1 MTVGKESK
9 LILNFAMP
17 MLAGNIFQQLYNV
30 VDSVIVGNFLG
41 KEALAAVGASFP
53 VIFVLIS
60 MIIGLA
66 MGISII
72 ISQYFGAKDYD
83 RVRRA
88 IDTMYITLFFASIIT
103 TVVGILLSEEILRLL
118 NLPEEIMPQA
128 VTYLNIY
135 LLGMI
140 GFFGFNGTSG
150 ILRGMG
156 DSKTPLVFLIIST
169 MTNIGLD
176 LLFVVVFGMGVDG
189 VALATVLS
197 QGGAFITAIL
207 WLNRN
212 HKLIKISFKNPVFD
226 REIFRLSNKIG
237 LPTGFQHTFVALG
250 IMAIMG
256 IVNSFGTDV
265 IAAFSAAS
273 RLDAIA
279 VIPAMILS
287 QALAT
292 FVGQNLGANKPGRVR
307 TGLIAT
313 IKITIVVTIIT
324 TAIIV
329 LFGSFFMKAFT
340 SDSEVIR
347 IGKEYLTTVSL
358 FYLIFAMM
366 FIFTGVMRGA
376 GETIVPM
383 IITLLSL
390 WLVRIPIAYFLSSR
404 SGSETGIW
412 WSFPTG
418 WLVGLILAWAYYAT
432 GRWKKKVIVNHA
444 TQIKVHTADGIE

>member
-9 LILNFAMP
+9 LILRFALP
-17 MLAGNIFQQLYNV
+17 MLAGNLFQQLYNV

-88 IDTMYITLFFASIIT
+88 IDTMYITLFVASIVT
-103 TVVGILLSEEILRLL
+103 TVAGVIFSRDIFTLL
-118 NLPEEIMPQA
+118 NLPEEVLPQA
-128 VTYLNIY
+128 LEYLNIY
-135 LLGMI
+135 LLGMV
-140 GFFGFNGTSG
+140 GFFGFNGTSA
-150 ILRGMG
+150 ILRGLG
-156 DSKTPLVFLIIST
+156 DSKTPLYFLILST
-169 MTNIGLD
+169 LSNILLD
-176 LLFVVVFGMGVDG
+176 LLIVIVFEWGVRG
-189 VALATVLS
+189 VALATVIS
-197 QGGAFITAIL
+197 QGGAFLTAVFY
-207 WLNRN
+207 LNKY
-212 HKLIKISFKNPVFD
+212 HKLINISLTKLTFD

-265 IAAFSAAS
+265 IAAFSVAS

-279 VIPAMILS
+279 TIPAMILA

-292 FVGQNLGANKPGRVR
+292 FVGQNLGANKPERVSS
-307 TGLIAT
+307 GLKSTLAMSVGI
-313 IKITIVVTIIT
+313 TIIT
-324 TAIIV
+324 TAIIIF
-329 LFGSFFMKAFT
+329 FGSYFMRAFT
-340 SDSEVIR
+340 DDAAVID
-347 IGKEYLTTVSL
+347 IGNRYLTIVSL
-358 FYLIFAMM
+358 FYLLFTVM

-390 WLVRIPIAYFLSSR
+390 WLVRIPAAYFLSGR
-404 SGSETGIW
+404 MGSEEGIW
-412 WSFPTG
+412 WSFPIG
-418 WLVGLILAWAYYAT
+418 WAVGLTLAFAYYTT
-432 GRWKKKVIVNHA
+432 GRWKRKVIVKPVITEDSSH
-444 TQIKVHTADGIE
+444 